1 MRIGHGY
8 DIHIFDED
16 RPLYIGGIKIRDNNG
31 LLGHSDADVL
41 IHAIMDS
48 LLGAAGLRDIG
59 YYFPDT
65 DDNYKGVDSKVLLK
79 EVMRMISDE
88 GFKIANIDAT
98 VVMEKPKLKDYIM
111 PIREKLAEVMGI
123 SLSSINVKATT
134 NEKQDAVGEGKAVEV
149 FSVALIEEVI

>member
-65 DDNYKGVDSKVLLK
+65 DDKYKGVDSKVLLK

-134 NEKQDAVGEGKAVEV
+134 NEKQDAVGE
-149 FSVALIEEVI
+149 VI

>member
-65 DDNYKGVDSKVLLK
+65 DDKYKGVDSKVLLM

>member
-65 DDNYKGVDSKVLLK
+65 DDKYKGVDSKVLLK

-88 GFKIANIDAT
+88 GFKIVNIDAT

>member
-65 DDNYKGVDSKVLLK
+65 DDKYKGVDSKVLLR

-149 FSVALIEEVI
+149 FFGGTH

>member
-65 DDNYKGVDSKVLLK
+65 DDKYKGVDSKVLLK
-79 EVMRMISDE
+79 EVMTMISDE

-98 VVMEKPKLKDYIM
+98 VVMEKPKLKEYIM

>member
-8 DIHIFDED
+8 DIHIFAED

-65 DDNYKGVDSKVLLK
+65 DIKYKGVDSKVLLK

-149 FSVALIEEVI
+149 FSVALIEEVL

>member
-65 DDNYKGVDSKVLLK
+65 DDKYKGVDSKVLLK

-123 SLSSINVKATT
+123 SISSINVKATT

>member
-8 DIHIFDED
+8 DIHIFAED

-65 DDNYKGVDSKVLLK
+65 DIKYKGVDSKVLLK

-88 GFKIANIDAT
+88 GFKIVNIDAT

-123 SLSSINVKATT
+123 SLSSITVKATT

-149 FSVALIEEVI
+149 FSVALIEEVL

>member
-8 DIHIFDED
+8 DIHIFAED

-48 LLGAAGLRDIG
+48 LLGASGLRDIG

-65 DDNYKGVDSKVLLK
+65 DIKYKGVDSKVLLK

-88 GFKIANIDAT
+88 GFKIVNIDAT

>member
-65 DDNYKGVDSKVLLK
+65 DDKYKGVDSKVLLK
-79 EVMRMISDE
+79 EVMRMISDK

>member
-65 DDNYKGVDSKVLLK
+65 DDKYKGVDSKVLLK

>member
-31 LLGHSDADVL
+31 LLGHADADVL

-65 DDNYKGVDSKVLLK
+65 DDKYKGVDSKVLLK

>member
-8 DIHIFDED
+8 DIHIFDEY

-65 DDNYKGVDSKVLLK
+65 DDKYKGVDSKVLLK

-149 FSVALIEEVI
+149 FSVVLIEEVI

>member
-8 DIHIFDED
+8 DIHIFAED

-65 DDNYKGVDSKVLLK
+65 DIKYKGVDSKVLLK
-79 EVMRMISDE
+79 EVMRMILDE
-88 GFKIANIDAT
+88 GFKIVNIDAT

-149 FSVALIEEVI
+149 FSVALIEEVL

>member
-8 DIHIFDED
+8 DIHIFAED
-16 RPLYIGGIKIRDNNG
+16 RPLYIGGIRIRDNNG

-65 DDNYKGVDSKVLLK
+65 DIKYKGVDSKVLLK

-88 GFKIANIDAT
+88 GFKIVNIDAT

-149 FSVALIEEVI
+149 FSVALIEEVL

>member
-8 DIHIFDED
+8 DIHIFAED

-65 DDNYKGVDSKVLLK
+65 DIKYKGVDSKVLLK
-79 EVMRMISDE
+79 EVMIMISDE
-88 GFKIANIDAT
+88 GFKIVNIDAT

-149 FSVALIEEVI
+149 FSVALIEEVL

>member
-8 DIHIFDED
+8 DIHIFAED

-65 DDNYKGVDSKVLLK
+65 DIKYKGVDSKVLLK

-88 GFKIANIDAT
+88 GFKIVNIDAT

-149 FSVALIEEVI
+149 FSVALIEEGL

>member
-8 DIHIFDED
+8 DIHIFAEH
-16 RPLYIGGIKIRDNNG
+16 RPLYIGSIKIRDNNG

-65 DDNYKGVDSKVLLK
+65 DIKYKGVDSKVLLK

-88 GFKIANIDAT
+88 GFKIVNIDAT

-149 FSVALIEEVI
+149 FSVALIEEVL

>member
-65 DDNYKGVDSKVLLK
+65 DDKYKGVDSKVLLK

-98 VVMEKPKLKDYIM
+98 VVMEKPKLKDYII

>member
-8 DIHIFDED
+8 DIHIFAED

-65 DDNYKGVDSKVLLK
+65 DIKYKGVDSKVLLK

-88 GFKIANIDAT
+88 GFKIVNIDAT
-98 VVMEKPKLKDYIM
+98 VVMEKPKLKDYII

-149 FSVALIEEVI
+149 FSVALIEEVL

>member
-8 DIHIFDED
+8 DIHIFAED

-65 DDNYKGVDSKVLLK
+65 DIKYKGVDSKVLLK

-88 GFKIANIDAT
+88 DFKIVNIDAT

-149 FSVALIEEVI
+149 FSVALIEEVL

>member
-8 DIHIFDED
+8 DIHIFAED

-65 DDNYKGVDSKVLLK
+65 DIKYKGVDSKVLLK

-88 GFKIANIDAT
+88 GFKIVNIDAT

-134 NEKQDAVGEGKAVEV
+134 NEKQDSVGEGKAVEV
-149 FSVALIEEVI
+149 FSVALIEEVL

>member
-8 DIHIFDED
+8 DIHIFAED

-65 DDNYKGVDSKVLLK
+65 DDKYKGVDSKVLLK

-88 GFKIANIDAT
+88 GFKIVNIDAT

>member
-65 DDNYKGVDSKVLLK
+65 DDKYKGVDSKVLLN

-98 VVMEKPKLKDYIM
+98 VVMEKPKIKDYIM

>member
-8 DIHIFDED
+8 DIHIFAED

-65 DDNYKGVDSKVLLK
+65 DIKYKGVDSKVLLK

-88 GFKIANIDAT
+88 GFKIVNIDAT

-149 FSVALIEEVI
+149 FSVVLIEEVL

>member
-48 LLGAAGLRDIG
+48 LLGAA
-59 YYFPDT
+59 
-65 DDNYKGVDSKVLLK
+65 
-79 EVMRMISDE
+79 
-88 GFKIANIDAT
+88 
-98 VVMEKPKLKDYIM
+98 
-111 PIREKLAEVMGI
+111 
-123 SLSSINVKATT
+123 
-134 NEKQDAVGEGKAVEV
+134 
-149 FSVALIEEVI
+149 

>member
-8 DIHIFDED
+8 DIHIFVED

-65 DDNYKGVDSKVLLK
+65 DIKYKGVASKVLLK

>member
-8 DIHIFDED
+8 DIHIFAED

-65 DDNYKGVDSKVLLK
+65 DIKYKGVDSKVLLK

-88 GFKIANIDAT
+88 GFKIVNIDAT
-98 VVMEKPKLKDYIM
+98 VVIEKPKLKDYIM
-111 PIREKLAEVMGI
+111 PIRKKLAEVMGI

-149 FSVALIEEVI
+149 FSVALIEEVL

>member
-65 DDNYKGVDSKVLLK
+65 EDKYKGVDSKVLLK

>member
-41 IHAIMDS
+41 IHSIMDS

-65 DDNYKGVDSKVLLK
+65 DDKYKGVDSKVLLK

>member
-8 DIHIFDED
+8 DIHIFAED

-65 DDNYKGVDSKVLLK
+65 DIKYKGVDSKELLK

-149 FSVALIEEVI
+149 FSVVLIEEVI

>member
-65 DDNYKGVDSKVLLK
+65 DDKYKGVDSKVLLK

-123 SLSSINVKATT
+123 RLSSINVKATT

>member
-8 DIHIFDED
+8 DIHIFAED

-59 YYFPDT
+59 YYFPYT
-65 DDNYKGVDSKVLLK
+65 DIKYKGVDSKVLLK

-88 GFKIANIDAT
+88 GFKIVNIDAT

-149 FSVALIEEVI
+149 FSVALIEEVL

>member
-8 DIHIFDED
+8 DIHIFAED

-65 DDNYKGVDSKVLLK
+65 DIKYKGVDSKVLLK

-88 GFKIANIDAT
+88 GFKIVNIDAT

-149 FSVALIEEVI
+149 FSVALIEEVL

>member
-8 DIHIFDED
+8 DIHILDED

-65 DDNYKGVDSKVLLK
+65 DDKYKGVDSKVLLK

>member
-48 LLGAAGLRDIG
+48 LLGAAGLRDLG

-65 DDNYKGVDSKVLLK
+65 DDKYKGVDSKVLLK

>member
-8 DIHIFDED
+8 DIHIFAED

-48 LLGAAGLRDIG
+48 LLGASGLRDIG

-65 DDNYKGVDSKVLLK
+65 DIKYKGVDSKVLLK

-88 GFKIANIDAT
+88 GFKIVNIDAT

-149 FSVALIEEVI
+149 FSVALIEEVL

>member
-65 DDNYKGVDSKVLLK
+65 DDKYKGVDSKVLLK
-79 EVMRMISDE
+79 EVIRMISDE

>member
-65 DDNYKGVDSKVLLK
+65 DDKYKGVDSKVLLK

-134 NEKQDAVGEGKAVEV
+134 KEKQDAVGEGKAVEV